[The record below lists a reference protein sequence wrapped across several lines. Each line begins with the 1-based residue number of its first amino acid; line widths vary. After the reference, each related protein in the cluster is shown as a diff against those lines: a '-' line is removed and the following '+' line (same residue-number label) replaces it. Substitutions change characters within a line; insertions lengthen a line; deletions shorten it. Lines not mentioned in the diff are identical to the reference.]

1 MSWRRRAIFVIVAF
15 GAGIYCLRPMV
26 THSIQ
31 RRLAAELNAET
42 RIASTILS
50 LGQSTLVLEGV
61 AIEGNDSRI
70 SLDQLSL
77 RIDPDELWYRNC
89 IVDPMVGTGLRW
101 HLPIRKQFSS
111 LDSKVSPP
119 IPIVDWSFDP
129 RFEQAKQLLESATTR
144 LSTFEKEANS
154 QTLNLDH
161 KIEAIRTRISELAQ
175 DDMLVNPL
183 RPSDGITQLKNE
195 LLMLRQFLAE
205 NRLQSQDVGSQV
217 AKSIQQSSLLL
228 QTESKLG
235 IADGQLPRITDK
247 ILEQTVDA
255 AGSTLSP
262 YLTAGRDLYLRII
275 QPSHSTS
282 DGNASRPFLAG
293 ADLTINGLEARKTKI
308 ARGRV
313 LGVSIV
319 NDQTID
325 TEIRITSQ
333 SENPSLLILWKN
345 SESSSNTTFSSSTND
360 KMMKSAFRLETV
372 AQGQSTLLIDT
383 TSSDEHR
390 TVRIEVPLC
399 NVLETTA
406 VTQMGIAGEL
416 RNLVTNSKQVRLIA
430 TMLIPPNR
438 GETEGSDSVAIGAA
452 GEWQWESESKAF
464 LESIVST
471 AVAQKTKDAIIQS
484 DDRISQWIGSEKTT
498 LDRRLAALEQ
508 AALDRRKSWESQL
521 KSLSDNIREL
531 ESDSQRTA
539 RGSSIVR

>member
-1 MSWRRRAIFVIVAF
+1 MIVTF
-15 GAGIYCLRPMV
+15 GAGIYCLRPTM

-31 RRLAAELNAET
+31 RRLAAELNAKT
-42 RIASTILS
+42 RITNTILS
-50 LGQSTLVLEGV
+50 LGQSTVVLEGV
-61 AIEGNDSRI
+61 SIEDTTSKIN
-70 SLDQLSL
+70 LDQLSL
-77 RIDPDELWYRNC
+77 RLDPEELWYRNC

-101 HLPIRKQFSS
+101 HLPITKQFSS

-144 LSTFEKEANS
+144 LSTFEEEANS

-205 NRLQSQDVGSQV
+205 NRLQSQDVGSIV

-228 QTESKLG
+228 QAESRSG
-235 IADGQLPRITDK
+235 IVEGQLPRITDR

-255 AGSTLSP
+255 ASSTLSP
-262 YLTAGRDLYLRII
+262 YLSAGRDFYLRII
-275 QPSHSTS
+275 QPSRSPRDATE
-282 DGNASRPFLAG
+282 SRPFLAG
-293 ADLTINGLEARKTKI
+293 ADLTIDGLEARKMKI

-319 NDQTID
+319 NEQTID
-325 TEIRITSQ
+325 TEIRITTQ
-333 SENPSLLILWKN
+333 VENPGLQILWN
-345 SESSSNTTFSSSTND
+345 GNDSSNKTTFTSNSDNEMT
-360 KMMKSAFRLETV
+360 KSAFRLEKV

-399 NVLETTA
+399 NVLETTT
-406 VTQMGIAGEL
+406 VKQIGIAKEL
-416 RNLVTNSKQVRLIA
+416 RHLVSNSQQTRLIA
-430 TMLIPPNR
+430 KMLIPPDRDRLVADN
-438 GETEGSDSVAIGAA
+438 SVMSNSK
-452 GEWQWESESKAF
+452 GEWQWESESKAI
-464 LESIVST
+464 LESLVSK
-471 AVAQKTKDAIIQS
+471 AVSQKTKDVSIQS
-484 DDRISQWIGSEKTT
+484 SNRISQWIGTEKTT
-498 LDRRLAALEQ
+498 LDRRLAAVEQ
-508 AALDRRKSWESQL
+508 AALERRKSWENQL
-521 KSLSDNIREL
+521 KALSENIRDL

>member
-42 RIASTILS
+42 RITSTILS

-205 NRLQSQDVGSQV
+205 NRLQSQDVGTQV

-228 QTESKLG
+228 QAESRTG
-235 IADGQLPRITDK
+235 IVDGQLPRITDK

-255 AGSTLSP
+255 ASSTLSP
-262 YLTAGRDLYLRII
+262 YLSAGRDLYLRII
-275 QPSHSTS
+275 QPSRSTS

-399 NVLETTA
+399 NVLETTT
-406 VTQMGIAGEL
+406 VKQIGIAGEL
-416 RNLVTNSKQVRLIA
+416 RNLVSNSKQVRLIA

-438 GETEGSDSVAIGAA
+438 GETEGSDSVAISAA

-471 AVAQKTKDAIIQS
+471 AVAQKTKDATMQS

-508 AALDRRKSWESQL
+508 AALDRRKSWENQL

>member
-1 MSWRRRAIFVIVAF
+1 VIVAF
-15 GAGIYCLRPMV
+15 GAGIYGLRPMV
-26 THSIQ
+26 TNSIQ

-42 RIASTILS
+42 RITNTILS
-50 LGQSTLVLEGV
+50 LGQSTVVLEGV
-61 AIEGNDSRI
+61 AIEGTVSRI

-77 RIDPDELWYRNC
+77 RLDPEELWYRHC

-101 HLPIRKQFSS
+101 HLPLTQSFTSLATKASLSS
-111 LDSKVSPP
+111 KDSTS

-129 RFEQAKQLLESATTR
+129 RFVRAQQLLENTTTR

-154 QTLNLDH
+154 QTLNIDH
-161 KIEAIRTRISELAQ
+161 KIEAIRTKINELAQ
-175 DDMLVNPL
+175 EDMLLNPL
-183 RPSDGITQLKNE
+183 RPSDSITQLKNE

-205 NRLQSQDVGSQV
+205 NRLQTQDVGSQV

-235 IADGQLPRITDK
+235 IDNGQLPRITDR

-262 YLTAGRDLYLRII
+262 YLTAGRDLYQRII

-282 DGNASRPFLAG
+282 DGNTSRPFLAG
-293 ADLTINGLEARKTKI
+293 ADLTIDGLEARKMKI

-319 NDQTID
+319 NEQTID

-345 SESSSNTTFSSSTND
+345 RDSSSKTTFSSSRD
-360 KMMKSAFRLETV
+360 DEMMKSVFRLEK
-372 AQGQSTLLIDT
+372 AARGQSTLLIDT
-383 TSSDEHR
+383 TASDEHR

-399 NVLETTA
+399 TVLETTA
-406 VTQMGIAGEL
+406 VKHMGITEEL
-416 RNLVTNSKQVRLIA
+416 RNLVSNSQQVRLIA

-438 GETEGSDSVAIGAA
+438 GEAEASDSIAIGGV
-452 GEWQWESESKAF
+452 GEWQWESDSKAF
-464 LESIVST
+464 LESIVAT
-471 AVAQKTKDAIIQS
+471 AVAQKTKDATIQS
-484 DDRISQWIGSEKTT
+484 NDRISQWISSAKTT

-508 AALDRRKSWESQL
+508 AALERRKGWENQL

-531 ESDSQRTA
+531 ESESRRTA

>member
-1 MSWRRRAIFVIVAF
+1 
-15 GAGIYCLRPMV
+15 
-26 THSIQ
+26 
-31 RRLAAELNAET
+31 
-42 RIASTILS
+42 
-50 LGQSTLVLEGV
+50 
-61 AIEGNDSRI
+61 
-70 SLDQLSL
+70 
-77 RIDPDELWYRNC
+77 
-89 IVDPMVGTGLRW
+89 LRW

-205 NRLQSQDVGSQV
+205 NRLQSQDVGSIV

-262 YLTAGRDLYLRII
+262 YLTAGRDLYLRTI

-438 GETEGSDSVAIGAA
+438 GETEGSDSVAISEA

-471 AVAQKTKDAIIQS
+471 AVAQKTKDATMQS

-508 AALDRRKSWESQL
+508 AALDRRKSWENQL

>member
-42 RIASTILS
+42 RITSTILS

-205 NRLQSQDVGSQV
+205 NRLQSQDVGTQV

-228 QTESKLG
+228 QAESRTG
-235 IADGQLPRITDK
+235 IVDGQLPRITDK

-255 AGSTLSP
+255 ASSTLSP
-262 YLTAGRDLYLRII
+262 YLSAGRDLYLRII
-275 QPSHSTS
+275 QPSRSPR
-282 DGNASRPFLAG
+282 DAMESRPFLAG
-293 ADLTINGLEARKTKI
+293 ADLTIDGLEARKTKI

-325 TEIRITSQ
+325 TEIRINSQ
-333 SENPSLLILWKN
+333 SENPSLLIVWKN

-360 KMMKSAFRLETV
+360 KIMKSAFRLETV

-399 NVLETTA
+399 DVLETTA
-406 VTQMGIAGEL
+406 VTQMGIAEEL
-416 RNLVTNSKQVRLIA
+416 RNLVSNSKQVRLIA
-430 TMLIPPNR
+430 TMSIPPNR
-438 GETEGSDSVAIGAA
+438 GETDDSDSVAIGAV
-452 GEWQWESESKAF
+452 GDWRWESESKAF

-471 AVAQKTKDAIIQS
+471 AVARKTKDAIIQS

-508 AALDRRKSWESQL
+508 AALDRRKGWENQL